1 MLELSYIT
9 SFVRALVL
17 NSVSCVVRLCRGVL
31 MLSYFIHNGA
41 LSIMRNSASI
51 NL

>member
-1 MLELSYIT
+1 MLSYIV
-9 SFVRALVL
+9 SFVRGARAQ
-17 NSVSCVVRLCRGVL
+17 NSVSCVLRLCRGVL